1 MLLSQQGSDHFGF
14 MTTTI
19 GSKYPSSY
27 GIFGGYSPPTYPL
40 CKIKNVNV
48 FDIMKNEPE
57 KMKYTAKE
65 LMNERPFENAT
76 YTTHHTGLQYELA
89 EEGEIYII
97 TQGAGGGYGDV
108 LDRDPASVIKDIEE
122 DLISQETANDIYKV
136 FYNPET
142 FVLDIVNTERE
153 RDKDST
159 YRKNSGIPITEYI

>member
-1 MLLSQQGSDHFGF
+1 
-14 MTTTI
+14 
-19 GSKYPSSY
+19 
-27 GIFGGYSPPTYPL
+27 L

-108 LDRDPASVIKDIEE
+108 LDRDAASGIKDIEE

-142 FVLDIVNTERE
+142 FVLDVEKTEKERE
-153 RDKDST
+153 KERAN
-159 YRKNSGIPITEYI
+159 RKKRGVPFDEFLKEWETSEPPEHL